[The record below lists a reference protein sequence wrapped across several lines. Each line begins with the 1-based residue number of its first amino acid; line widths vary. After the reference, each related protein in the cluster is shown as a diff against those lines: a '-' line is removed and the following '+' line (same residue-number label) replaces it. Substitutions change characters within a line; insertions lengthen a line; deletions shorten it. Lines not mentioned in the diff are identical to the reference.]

1 LAHGLRRQIPER
13 ERAANMAA
21 ERGAGQ
27 QQSQEMMEGERPLW
41 VTGERRAS
49 GWAVTASCGI
59 GIRPPASGHSHRA
72 LTAANMAGQPGRLG
86 ARESRPEGGS
96 GQKDKTLGKN
106 VARAR
111 PGRLARKPW
120 L

>member
-1 LAHGLRRQIPER
+1 
-13 ERAANMAA
+13 MAA